1 MPEYVRVRDRH
12 TGHEYDVV
20 AGAVNP
26 EDHEVLESYPPSR
39 GWPRPAKFRTDKAG
53 VPQAGPSL
61 SWTRERLDEHASL
74 QGIDVSGAAPKADVL
89 AAIDAA
95 SQTPPTGEDDP
106 ATDPGATTTE

>member
-20 AGAVNP
+20 ATAVSGD
-26 EDHEVLESYPPSR
+26 DHEVLTDYPPSR

-53 VPQAGPSL
+53 AAQTGPSL
-61 SWTRERLDEHASL
+61 SWTRERLDEHAAL
-74 QGIDVSGAAPKADVL
+74 QGIDVTGAANKAEVL

-95 SQTPPTGEDDP
+95 SQTPPTGEDNQ
-106 ATDPGATTTE
+106 ATGNGATTTE